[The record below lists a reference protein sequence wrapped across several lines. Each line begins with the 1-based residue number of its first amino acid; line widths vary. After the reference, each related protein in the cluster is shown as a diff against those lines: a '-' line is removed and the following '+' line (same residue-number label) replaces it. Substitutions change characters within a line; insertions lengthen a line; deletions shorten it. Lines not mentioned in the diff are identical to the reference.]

1 VAAATCSAD
10 PANTEAS
17 PAVPCSTLSTPIVD
31 LVAGDNNIGLRRHNI
46 P

>member
-1 VAAATCSAD
+1 VATATCSAD

-17 PAVPCSTLSTPIVD
+17 ATLPCSTLATPIVD
-31 LVAGDNNIGLRRHNI
+31 LVAGDNNVALRRHDI